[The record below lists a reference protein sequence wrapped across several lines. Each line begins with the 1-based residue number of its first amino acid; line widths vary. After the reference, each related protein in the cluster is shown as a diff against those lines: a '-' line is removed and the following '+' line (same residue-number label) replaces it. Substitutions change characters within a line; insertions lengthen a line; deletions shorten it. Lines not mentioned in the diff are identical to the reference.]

1 MSAIPILKRI
11 LAYGGI
17 LAVVIAVVGSVI
29 GLIFAGGVGLT
40 SALIGT
46 AMAVVFLGITA
57 ASIVLA
63 TKVAKGD
70 LLSVAFFGIVMGAWL
85 LKLVIFIVLI
95 VLLKDQ
101 PWIQTQILF
110 LTVVVAVVGTLI
122 VDVVVIARS
131 RMPYVSDISLPGE
144 TDSGIAEPHRAGA
157 PEVASE
163 PSESTIAPE

>member
-17 LAVVIAVVGSVI
+17 LALAIAVIGSGI
-29 GLIFAGGVGLT
+29 GLIVAGGVGLV

-46 AMAVVFLGITA
+46 VMAVVFLGITA

-63 TKVAKGD
+63 TRVAKGD

-85 LKLVIFIVLI
+85 VKLIVFIVLI

-101 PWIQTQILF
+101 PWIQTQVLF
-110 LTVVVAVVGTLI
+110 LTVVVAVIGTLV
-122 VDVVVIARS
+122 VDMVVIARS
-131 RMPYVSDISLPGE
+131 RLPYVSDISLP
-144 TDSGIAEPHRAGA
+144 AEASAA
-157 PEVASE
+157 PDR
-163 PSESTIAPE
+163 PE

>member
-17 LAVVIAVVGSVI
+17 LALAIAVIGSGI
-29 GLIFAGGVGLT
+29 GLIVAGGVGLV

-46 AMAVVFLGITA
+46 VMAVVFLGITA

-63 TKVAKGD
+63 TRVAKGD

-85 LKLVIFIVLI
+85 VKLIVFIVLI

-101 PWIQTQILF
+101 PWIQTQVLF
-110 LTVVVAVVGTLI
+110 LTVVVAVIGTLV
-122 VDVVVIARS
+122 VDMVVIARS
-131 RMPYVSDISLPGE
+131 RLPYVSDISLPTE
-144 TDSGIAEPHRAGA
+144 VSVTPDR
-157 PEVASE
+157 PE
-163 PSESTIAPE
+163 

>member
-11 LAYGGI
+11 LGYGGI
-17 LAVVIAVVGSVI
+17 LALVIAVVGSAVGFI
-29 GLIFAGGVGLT
+29 VGGGVGLV

-46 AMAVVFLGITA
+46 AMAVFFLGITA

-63 TKVAKGD
+63 TKVARGD

-85 LKLVIFIVLI
+85 VKLVVFIVLI

-101 PWIQTQILF
+101 PWIQTQVLF
-110 LTVVVAVVGTLI
+110 LTVVVAVMGTLV

-131 RMPYVSDISLPGE
+131 RMPYVSDISLP
-144 TDSGIAEPHRAGA
+144 AEAAATPDR
-157 PEVASE
+157 PD
-163 PSESTIAPE
+163 

>member
-1 MSAIPILKRI
+1 MSAVPILKRI

-17 LAVVIAVVGSVI
+17 LAIAIAVVGSVI
-29 GLIFAGGVGLT
+29 GVIFAGGVGLV

-46 AMAVVFLGITA
+46 IMAVVFLGITA
-57 ASIVLA
+57 ASIVVA

-85 LKLVIFIVLI
+85 LKFVVFIVLV

-101 PWIQTQILF
+101 PWIQTQVLF
-110 LTVVVAVVGTLI
+110 LTVVVAVIGTLV

-131 RMPYVSDISLPGE
+131 RLPYVSDISLPSE
-144 TDSGIAEPHRAGA
+144 A
-157 PEVASE
+157 PVA
-163 PSESTIAPE
+163 PDRPD